1 MENLRYLLAAIAA
14 LTLIMS
20 VVSSVNPGYFVGLN
34 AYADK
39 GDDDDNNG
47 SSNDANGEEHDDAN
61 SAKGSDDEQADESE
75 KNDDADKA
83 ELVQTLGNSSKVTL
97 VADVEHLDLEVA
109 IEDGDL
115 DDGQF
120 DVMFACDSPNVDK
133 EFANALL
140 VVDGHGGFE
149 TEVAL
154 SNGTYTG
161 CEVDIGGLS
170 ATFPSISIMAQ
181 DDKGVG
187 EEHAKNE
194 DEKGQENERKNK
206 FNSKLNTDE
215 DGVEIKVAAEGLNM
229 TDGSYDAVFACEQ
242 PAFNMTLDNAF
253 EVEDGKGKFE
263 GTIGLANG
271 TYTGCDIT
279 VGGTVIA
286 SFDAFTVSEETE
298 EEQDDKVE
306 EKRKE
311 KKERTVNTTSGREI
325 HERHRSENAASPG
338 EYQPSWNYSLTAN
351 GTAVQAVRNGTADV
365 ELDIEMAVW
374 KSNRAVILLDVIN
387 GTVQVDNQT
396 YTVVLGYALYTIHY
410 DMFRMGALV
419 VDDDGNV
426 FRLKLSGSAVDEE
439 AGFPMESG
447 SIELTFEGR
456 GPPDRL
462 GDWELTMDGTIT
474 AG

>member
-1 MENLRYLLAAIAA
+1 MENLRYLLATIAA

-20 VVSSVNPGYFVGLN
+20 VVSSVNPGYFVGLK
-34 AYADK
+34 AYADEDEE
-39 GDDDDNNG
+39 DDDDN
-47 SSNDANGEEHDDAN
+47 SVPSNDANEDDDNKGKEKDDAN
-61 SAKGSDDEQADESE
+61 KGEF
-75 KNDDADKA
+75 
-83 ELVQTLGNSSKVTL
+83 VQSLGNNSKVAL
-97 VADVEHLDLEVA
+97 VTDDGHVDLKVT

-115 DDGQF
+115 GDGQY
-120 DVMFACDSPNVDK
+120 DVMFACDRLDVNK
-133 EFANALL
+133 EFANALA
-140 VVDGHGGFE
+140 VKDGHGGFE

-154 SNGTYTG
+154 SNGIYSG
-161 CEVDIGGLS
+161 CEADIGGLS
-170 ATFPSISIMAQ
+170 ATFPSFSVMAQ
-181 DDKGVG
+181 D
-187 EEHAKNE
+187 EEDNKNE
-194 DEKGQENERKNK
+194 KGRENERKDK
-206 FNSKLNTDE
+206 FNSRLKTD
-215 DGVEIKVAAEGLNM
+215 DGGVEIKVEVAGLNM

-242 PAFNMTLDNAF
+242 PPFNMTLDNAF
-253 EVEDGKGKFE
+253 EVEDGEGKFE
-263 GTIGLANG
+263 QTIGLANG
-271 TYTGCDIT
+271 TYSGCDIT
-279 VGGTVIA
+279 VGGTMIA
-286 SFDAFTVSEETE
+286 SFDTFTVSEETE

-311 KKERTVNTTSGREI
+311 KKERTVATISGREI
-325 HERHRSENAASPG
+325 HERHRGENAASPG
-338 EYQPSWNYSLTAN
+338 KYQPSWNYSLTAN
-351 GTAVQAVRNGTADV
+351 GTAVQAVRNATADKADV